1 MTKFIEK
8 RRVVELRRQGKS
20 YSEIRKIIKVSK
32 SSLSLWLKDIVL
44 TDEQVSGLKTK
55 KVQAVERYKASMKE
69 KRKVRLDQYYKDQL
83 KRWMPLS
90 NREMF
95 LAGLFLYWGEGNK
108 VSNNV
113 ISIANTDPDVIKFT
127 ILWFKKCLGFS
138 EDKIHIRLHLYND
151 MNIKLETDYWSK
163 VLNIK
168 SSQFSKP
175 YIKKSMVGQVNQKGF
190 GHGTCT
196 VSVFK
201 TVEKE
206 NIMMA
211 IRAISDYYG
220 ERRNLV

>member
-1 MTKFIEK
+1 MTKLLTK
-8 RRVVELRRQGKS
+8 RKVVDLRKTGKS

-32 SSLSLWLKDIVL
+32 SSLSLWLRDIVL
-44 TDEQVSGLKTK
+44 TNKQVAGLKMK
-55 KVQAVERYKASMKE
+55 KVRAVERYKSAMKK
-69 KRKVRLDQYYKDQL
+69 KRKDRLSGYYKNQI
-83 KRWMPLS
+83 KKWIPLTE
-90 NREMF
+90 REKF

-108 VSNNV
+108 VSNNT

-127 ILWFKKCLGFS
+127 IQWFKDCLGFLG
-138 EDKIHIRLHLYND
+138 DKIHIRLHLYSD
-151 MNIKLETDYWSK
+151 MNIKLETEYWSK
-163 VLNIK
+163 VLNIE

-175 YIKKSMVGQVNQKGF
+175 YIKKSLVAKISQKGF

-211 IRAISDYYG
+211 IRAISDYYEKG
-220 ERRNLV
+220 